1 MNYSCHDWM
10 FQLVGH
16 VLGETSNECF
26 SFRGNMNLVVVPKND
41 EQDKGNMPGDL
52 HINECFL

>member
-1 MNYSCHDWM
+1 M